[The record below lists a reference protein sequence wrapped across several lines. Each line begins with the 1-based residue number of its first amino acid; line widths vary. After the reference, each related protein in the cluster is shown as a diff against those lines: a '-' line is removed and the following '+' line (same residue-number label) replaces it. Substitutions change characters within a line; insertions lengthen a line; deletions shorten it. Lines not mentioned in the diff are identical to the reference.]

1 MIFWYF
7 FLYDMS
13 KILNM
18 KIEEFL
24 AKLEIACAPDCDQC
38 VTEENTSLSY
48 SVIEEIVKDK
58 ESIFNIIT
66 ILENSQDFSERVIFL
81 TQSILP
87 QVISKM
93 ELSSYEDEILEQ
105 FSDFFYSC
113 IDKFRDNAS
122 IYPPCIIAFSKAP
135 NFNPKYIEK
144 LEELALEILSAPD
157 KEIHEYEFAIST
169 LRSLVSFYNNIDD
182 VSCKNSFFDKVK
194 SVTFPFLNPEFTNYD
209 IPAKILSIYCT
220 FEIYLF
226 DIFTQDFSV
235 LEALLNILC
244 NAEKLVINEFVF
256 DYLRR
261 ILKFFNQL
269 FMHCNSNGDYTEQR
283 RSVMN
288 EFTQP
293 FLSVLPKFC
302 TFLIKYIEYDSIIRF
317 IAGLIFSLLNRF
329 FNVFRYLES
338 YDSDFGSVFLSIITF
353 SQLSEDDISDFMN
366 NIYNYYNTAFVI
378 EQNSCSNARSNSVIL
393 LRSIFENDDPTRKN
407 QIMEAL
413 LTMEEKEEIFFLLAN
428 VIDLVEESNILEAF
442 HNYVISHFDTFQK
455 FPKYTQFS
463 FIFLAAKSIFLFTEE
478 ESMKMLPIA
487 MSYLEESKSE
497 EITPINR
504 FYFTMASEIIQN
516 FVVKYN
522 ELPPEMM
529 TEFMELS
536 SLSFSANTANLIKLI
551 LKINPELFESYQNS
565 IIQHSLSV
573 IQEIIL
579 KGELFLDD
587 KEREFVE
594 INMETLIYQS
604 KHPNPNFPGSEI
616 STFFNEN
623 FGNDHL
629 MGFIPYIVTLMTKII
644 KNKANNYE
652 EIITLA
658 VRFYDQAEINYH
670 NETVRPILIFLLYGL
685 DLEQSLMLLNIS
697 IKNTNMHLTSYP
709 NISDDDSIP
718 DVIACTT
725 LISRLIQLMGESL
738 PEEAFESIMQLIADI
753 REQRDDQV
761 SDFIIYEMAASFI
774 FSNRPFP
781 LIDEIDNY
789 IKLCSSGILN
799 TDYYCHLHC
808 LVLNSIMESFPD
820 RSNDISKLIEILNS
834 NRDSLITNTAI
845 LFMQKYDDLYSFFS
859 YKAPFE

>member
-1 MIFWYF
+1 
-7 FLYDMS
+7 MS
-13 KILNM
+13 KILDM

-24 AKLEIACAPDCDQC
+24 TKLEIASAPDCDQC

-48 SVIEEIVKDK
+48 SVIKDIVKDK

-66 ILENSQDFSERVIFL
+66 ILENSQNYSEKVIFL

-93 ELSSYEDEILEQ
+93 ELSFYTVEMLEQ

-113 IDKFRDNAS
+113 IDKFKDNAS
-122 IYPPCIIAFSKAP
+122 IFPPCIIAFAKAP
-135 NFNPKYIEK
+135 NFNPKYIE
-144 LEELALEILSAPD
+144 EIEQLALEILSTPN

-169 LRSLVSFYNNIDD
+169 LKSLVSFYNIIDD
-182 VSCKNSFFDKVK
+182 VSYKNIFFDKVK
-194 SVTFPFLNPEFTNYD
+194 SVTFPFLDPEFTNYN
-209 IPAKILSIYCT
+209 IPTKILSIYSE

-235 LEALLNILC
+235 LEALLNVLY
-244 NAEKLVINEFVF
+244 NVEKLEINELVF
-256 DYLRR
+256 NYLRR

-269 FMHCNSNGDYTEQR
+269 FMHCDSNSDHTEQR
-283 RSVMN
+283 RIVIN
-288 EFTQP
+288 EFTQQ
-293 FLSVLPKFC
+293 FLSVLPKVC
-302 TFLIKYIEYDSIIRF
+302 SFLVYYIEYDPIIRF
-317 IAGLIFSLLNRF
+317 VAGQIFSLLNRF
-329 FNVFRYLES
+329 FNVFRFLES
-338 YDSDFGSVFLSIITF
+338 YTSDFDSIFLSIITF
-353 SQLSEDDISDFMN
+353 SQLSEDDISDFLN

-378 EQNSCSNARSNSVIL
+378 EQNSNSNARSNSVIL
-393 LRSIFENDDPTRKN
+393 LRSIFENDQSRIN

-428 VIDLVEESNILEAF
+428 VVDLVEDGQVLEAV
-442 HNYVISHFDTFQK
+442 HNYVISHFDSFQK
-455 FPKYTQFS
+455 FPNHTQFS

-478 ESMKMLPIA
+478 ESTKMLPIA

-516 FVVKYN
+516 LVVKYN
-522 ELPPEMM
+522 QLPSEMI

-536 SLSFSANTANLIKLI
+536 NLSYSTNTANLIKSI
-551 LKINPELFESYQNS
+551 FKINPELFESYQNS

-573 IQEIIL
+573 IQDIIL
-579 KGELFLDD
+579 TNELFLSY

-594 INMETLIYQS
+594 MNMETLIYQS
-604 KHPNPNFPGSEI
+604 KHPNPNFPGNEI
-616 STFFNEN
+616 FTFFNEN
-623 FGNDHL
+623 FENGHL
-629 MGFIPYIVTLMTKII
+629 MDFIPYIVTLMTKII

-652 EIITLA
+652 EIINLA
-658 VRFYDQAEINYH
+658 VKFYDQADVNYH
-670 NETVRPILIFLLYGL
+670 NETARPILVFLLYDL
-685 DLEQSLMLLNIS
+685 DIEQSLMLLKIS
-697 IKNTNMHLTSYP
+697 IKNANAHLSSFP

-725 LISRLIQLMGESL
+725 LISRLAQLIGESL

-753 REQRDDQV
+753 REQRNDQV
-761 SDFIIYEMAASFI
+761 SDFIIYEIAASLTFC
-774 FSNRPFP
+774 NRPFP
-781 LIDEIDNY
+781 LLDEIDNY
-789 IKLCSSGILN
+789 IGLCSSGILN

-808 LVLNSIMESFPD
+808 LVLNSLMESFPD

-834 NRDSLITNTAI
+834 DRDSLVNNSAKI
-845 LFMQKYDDLYSFFS
+845 FMQKYDDLYSFYS